1 MNMSKEPETITTSTT
16 QTETETVTGQQGW
29 RRWSR
34 LALLTFTLVGPIF
47 GSTLERLRRQAAT
60 TTTAL
65 AENAQSRQ
73 VDLRELRERFD
84 ALTDE
89 SRERVA
95 QQASYLRAQARQ
107 LKTQSRQ
114 LRKAIRKE
122 ARQRQKWLKQAR
134 EAGLDWSQEMLKRGE
149 QLSSEAIERGGK
161 VTHDLVE
168 RGQELSHDLAKRS
181 RKVTRAKRGEEL
193 LEPVRE
199 HSRVWT
205 VVGFGVGMIVAG
217 AITYRFVR
225 GRSARMQAENE
236 SIELA
241 PNASMNGKVAVAVKA
256 DEEEAE
262 QQEHTAA
269 E

>member
-1 MNMSKEPETITTSTT
+1 M
-16 QTETETVTGQQGW
+16 
-29 RRWSR
+29 
-34 LALLTFTLVGPIF
+34 LAFTLVGPIIN
-47 GSTLERLRRQAAT
+47 STRERLRRQAET
-60 TTTAL
+60 TTNAL

-73 VDLRELRERFD
+73 VDLQELRERFD
-84 ALTDE
+84 ALTEE

-95 QQASYLRAQARQ
+95 QQAQFLRTQARQ

-134 EAGLDWSQEMLKRGE
+134 EAGVDWSQEMLKRGE
-149 QLSSEAIERGGK
+149 QFSDEVIERGGK

-168 RGQELSHDLAKRS
+168 RGQGLSHDLAKRG
-181 RKVTRAKRGEEL
+181 RKVTRSVARRGEEL
-193 LEPVRE
+193 FEPTRE
-199 HSRVWT
+199 RSRVWA

-225 GRSARMQAENE
+225 GRSALMQAENE
-236 SIELA
+236 SIELE
-241 PNASMNGKVAVAVKA
+241 PPISMNGNVPVAVNA
-256 DEEEAE
+256 DGEEAE
-262 QQEHTAA
+262 QPGHTTA